1 MLGLVSTSSGTDAL
15 NVVKVALPLGIGL
28 ASAAFLSLKMT
39 GMIGNGLDQ
48 SIPTAAL
55 RPGDKSHDAE
65 YTEDPD
71 LFLST
76 CEECYGP
83 VFNLYLYNQFITMV
97 SGPLA
102 REVFMTENMNF
113 GDAADDTSGIHSFT
127 ASITKSK
134 RAFND
139 PAIHEMI
146 RDIITPNL
154 ALFTPRIVQGMLTMV
169 DKEFDI
175 DDRKLIADPLFIFQE
190 MIASAMANVFMG
202 SEIAKNRNVL
212 DSFIHCMSSFT
223 DFLAKGPQK
232 SVWRT
237 LRART
242 TYGLLSP
249 LQQHVQ
255 VLVDA
260 ATPVVQERR
269 RQEAE
274 ALEKGLE
281 YDRPLD
287 TLQGLLDNFDKY
299 GLKDLEDVCG
309 HILVMVLVSVHT
321 TSDSSTYLSYYLAAY
336 PEYIEPLFQ
345 EQLTVL
351 NQISQER
358 EEQRQEKLK
367 SGEIASVKD
376 FEGTALDPQHD
387 RDLTSAALKRMVR
400 MDSFLREFFRFRAQK
415 VSLAHMARKDVL
427 LSNGITI
434 RKGRKV
440 MINVQSVHQSYD
452 MQGEDPTEFRP
463 WRFIGK
469 SKAATKA
476 STDFLPFGMGK
487 HACPGRFLAVQE
499 LKTVGVLL
507 VSRFSNI
514 EIQDL
519 SKKSEA
525 LLSRVGAPVPTG
537 LYFTSR
543 QPKAAN

>member
-1 MLGLVSTSSGTDAL
+1 MLALVSTSAGADAVGVL
-15 NVVKVALPLGIGL
+15 KAALPIGIGL
-28 ASAAFLSLKMT
+28 ASAAYLTLKMT
-39 GMIGNGLDQ
+39 GQIGHGLDK
-48 SIPTAAL
+48 SIPTVAL
-55 RPGDKSHDAE
+55 RSGDKTHDAE
-65 YTEDPD
+65 YNEDPD

-76 CEECYGP
+76 CEERYGP
-83 VFNLYLYNQFITMV
+83 VFNLHIFNQLITII

-102 REVFMTENMNF
+102 REVFMTEDLSF
-113 GDAADDTSGIHSFT
+113 GDAADDTTGIHSFT
-127 ASITKSK
+127 ASITTSK

-146 RDIITPNL
+146 RDIVTPNL
-154 ALFTPRIVQGMLTMV
+154 ALFTPRIVECMLSTA

-175 DDRKLIADPLFIFQE
+175 GDRKLIANPFLIFQE
-190 MIASAMANVFMG
+190 MIATAMANVFMG
-202 SEIAKNRNVL
+202 SEIAKNRGVL

-223 DFLAKGPQK
+223 ELTAQGFQK
-232 SVWRT
+232 SLWRT

-242 TYGLLSP
+242 TYGILSP

-274 ALEKGLE
+274 ALEKGVE

-287 TLQGLLDNFDKY
+287 ILQGLLDNFDKY

-309 HILVMVLVSVHT
+309 HIVVMVLVSVHT
-321 TSDSSTYLSYYLAAY
+321 TSDSSTYLSYFLAAY
-336 PEYIEPLFQ
+336 PEYIEPLYQ

-367 SGEIASVKD
+367 SGDVASAKD
-376 FEGTALDPQHD
+376 FAGTDLDPKND
-387 RDLTSAALKRMVR
+387 RDLTSAAVKRMVS
-400 MDSFLREFFRFRAQK
+400 MDSFLREFFRFRSQRA
-415 VSLAHMARKDVL
+415 SLAHLARRDVL

-440 MINVQSVHQSYD
+440 MINVKSVHQSYD
-452 MQGEDPTEFRP
+452 LQGEDPNEFRP
-463 WRFIGK
+463 WRFVGK

-476 STDFLPFGMGK
+476 STDFLSFGMGK

-514 EIQDL
+514 EIQDP
-519 SKKSEA
+519 SKKMTA

-543 QPKAAN
+543 RA